1 MFRLSEIMTE
11 KGITS
16 KELSEKTGIPLGTIN
31 EYRGARKKEPSLSRG
46 LQIAD
51 ALGIDPHY
59 LIGKES

>member
-31 EYRGARKKEPSLSRG
+31 EYRGARKKSRHC
-46 LQIAD
+46 
-51 ALGIDPHY
+51 LGGCR
-59 LIGKES
+59 LRTL